1 MSSNEAGPNGELA
14 LQTLAMP
21 KDTNANAYI
30 FGDWLV
36 SQMDLTA
43 ASRAKW
49 LRRGRSVAVAIK
61 NAHFISPVKVGAA
74 VSCYAEVIK
83 TGKASVQIM

>member
-1 MSSNEAGPNGELA
+1 
-14 LQTLAMP
+14 MP

-49 LRRGRSVAVAIK
+49 LRRGPSMTVAIK